1 MEEIK
6 IIQDLQD
13 RFDLTKVQATVIYY
27 TLQNHFEKKENE
39 KS

>member
-27 TLQNHFEKKENE
+27 ELQNHFEKKENE